1 MIISPTPDYVV
12 MYISEIAPDGYNVDE
27 SGGLALIIKIKDN

>member
-12 MYISEIAPDGYNVDE
+12 MYRSDNVDE
-27 SGGLALIIKIKDN
+27 RGGLALIIKIKDN